1 LFTVTRTSSLPARA
15 SAATCRTVAATSA
28 VSVLVMDCTT
38 MGCPDPMGTP
48 PTRTVT
54 VERRMVGGMAGN
66 ITSCMPDTA
75 QGNPC
80 RAAITGVATYVP
92 DRIVTNAELARTL
105 DTSDE
110 WIATRTGIR
119 ERRMGAPGQT
129 TSTMGAEAVRRLMAA
144 KGLRPQ
150 DVEAL
155 IVATVTPDMLFPATA
170 CLIQD
175 QLGMANVWGFD
186 LSAACSGFLYALTTG
201 AQFVASG
208 AHRRVIVVGA
218 DLMSAIID
226 PLDRTT
232 AVLFGDGAGAVLL
245 EPAEAGFGILDF
257 LHRVDGS
264 GRTDLMMPA
273 GGSLKPASAETVA
286 AREHFLKQNGRTVFK
301 FAVSR
306 MAESVERLLD
316 RNGLKAT
323 DLAVVIPHQA
333 NQRILD
339 ATADRLGVA
348 HDRMASVIARYGN
361 TTAATL
367 PLALDDVVQ
376 GGRLTRGDLAVFV
389 AVGAGFTVGATLVRW
404 G

>member
-1 LFTVTRTSSLPARA
+1 
-15 SAATCRTVAATSA
+15 
-28 VSVLVMDCTT
+28 
-38 MGCPDPMGTP
+38 
-48 PTRTVT
+48 
-54 VERRMVGGMAGN
+54 MVGGMGGN

-75 QGNPC
+75 RGAPR
-80 RAAITGVATYVP
+80 RAAISGVATYVP
-92 DRIVTNAELARTL
+92 DRVVTNAELARTL
-105 DTSDE
+105 DTSDD
-110 WIATRTGIR
+110 WIVTRTGIH
-119 ERRMGAPGQT
+119 ERRIGALGETTAGMGT
-129 TSTMGAEAVRRLMAA
+129 EAVRRLMTAR
-144 KGLRPQ
+144 GLGPT
-150 DVEAL
+150 DVDAL

-175 QLGMANVWGFD
+175 RLGLRGVWGFD

-201 AQFVASG
+201 AQFIASG

-245 EPAEAGFGILDF
+245 EEAEPGFGLLDY
-257 LHRVDGS
+257 HHVVDGS
-264 GRTDLMMPA
+264 GRDDLLMPA
-273 GGSLKPASAETVA
+273 GGSLKPASDKTVA
-286 AREHFLKQNGRTVFK
+286 AREHYLRQNGRTVFK

-306 MAESVERLLD
+306 MAESVEVLLQRHRLTAAD
-316 RNGLKAT
+316 IA
-323 DLAVVIPHQA
+323 AVIPHQA

-339 ATADRLGVA
+339 ATADRLGLPRE
-348 HDRMASVIARYGN
+348 RMASVIARYGN

-367 PLALDDVVQ
+367 PLALEDVVRA
-376 GGRLTRGDLAVFV
+376 GRLSRGDLVVFV

>member
-1 LFTVTRTSSLPARA
+1 
-15 SAATCRTVAATSA
+15 
-28 VSVLVMDCTT
+28 M
-38 MGCPDPMGTP
+38 
-48 PTRTVT
+48 RTVT

-66 ITSCMPDTA
+66 ITSCMPDTS
-75 QGNPC
+75 QENPR
-80 RAAITGVATYVP
+80 RAAVTGVATYVP
-92 DRIVTNAELARTL
+92 DRVVTNAELARTL
-105 DTSDE
+105 DTSDD
-110 WIATRTGIR
+110 WIVTRTGIR
-119 ERRMGAPGQT
+119 ERRIGAPGET

-144 KGLRPQ
+144 KGLQ
-150 DVEAL
+150 TEDVDAL

-175 QLGMANVWGFD
+175 QVGLKGVWGFD
-186 LSAACSGFLYALTTG
+186 LSAACSGFLFALTTG

-208 AHRRVIVVGA
+208 VHRRVIVVGA

-245 EPAEAGFGILDF
+245 ERAESGFGILDF

-273 GGSLKPASAETVA
+273 GGSLRPASAETVA

-301 FAVSR
+301 FAVSQ
-306 MAESVERLLD
+306 MAGSVERLLD
-316 RNGLKAT
+316 RNGLKAS

-339 ATADRLGVA
+339 ATADRLGLP

-367 PLALDDVVQ
+367 PLALDDVLR
-376 GGRLTRGDLAVFV
+376 GGRLQRGDLAVFV

-404 G
+404 S